1 MLNQKKIRT
10 MSRAAMFEKHHGEE
24 LRKAKEYY
32 RSDYIWIELFKNALR
47 VTIAYLIGLLLW
59 AGYHLDMVIEKFNT
73 MQIRG
78 MMTGIAALY
87 ILLMLF
93 VMVITYIMVTKRYF
107 YGQKLLRRYQVLL
120 ERMEEEDDI
129 EIMEVT
135 DIRRKK

>member
-1 MLNQKKIRT
+1 
-10 MSRAAMFEKHHGEE
+10 MSRTAMYEKHHGEE

-47 VTIAYLIGLLLW
+47 VTIAYAIGVMLW
-59 AGYHLDMVIEKFNT
+59 AGYHLDMVIARLNT

-78 MMTGIAALY
+78 MVTGFLIFY
-87 ILLMLF
+87 FLF
-93 VMVITYIMVTKRYF
+93 LSLTIVITYIMAMRRYF
-107 YGQKLLRRYQVLL
+107 HGQELLRHYQVLL
-120 ERMEEEDDI
+120 ERLEGEEDI